1 MNWAD
6 RSSNWI
12 KMIMEST
19 TLEAEGTGLQSI
31 YDLQV
36 KNKYVFKTILLK
48 PF

>member
-1 MNWAD
+1 
-6 RSSNWI
+6 
-12 KMIMEST
+12 MIFMEST
-19 TLEAEGTGLQSI
+19 TLEAEGSGLQSI